1 MDNLTALGELLN
13 SQMQRV
19 QAAGA
24 TQSVEFGVIQE
35 DLSLRVDS
43 LKDDIPKG
51 EYLLNLSLTG
61 LTGDFLV
68 SSVDG
73 THPHSHTLPAPL
85 RGIRP
90 NDRVLVLWVGNQPVV
105 LAILASSKDVNSFG
119 R

>member
-1 MDNLTALGELLN
+1 MNNVIALGELLGA
-13 SQMQRV
+13 QMQRI
-19 QAAGA
+19 QAAGEA
-24 TQSVEFGVIQE
+24 KIVEFGTIQD

-51 EYLLNLSLTG
+51 EYLLNLPLTG

-73 THPHSHTLPAPL
+73 THPHSHTLSAPL
-85 RGIRP
+85 REIRSS
-90 NDRVLVLWVGNQPVV
+90 DRVLVLWIGNQPVV
-105 LAILASSKDVNSFG
+105 LAILATSKDVNGVG